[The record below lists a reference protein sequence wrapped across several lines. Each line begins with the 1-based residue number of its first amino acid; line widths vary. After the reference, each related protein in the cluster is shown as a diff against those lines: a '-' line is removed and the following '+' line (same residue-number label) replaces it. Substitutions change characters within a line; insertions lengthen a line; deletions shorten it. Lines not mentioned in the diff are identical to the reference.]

1 MCLSSP
7 SIPSAPAAPTA
18 PTAQD
23 PAVMTAIQAE
33 RLRQQQ
39 AQGGGMNGTL
49 LTGGQGAPA
58 PSSLMPKTL
67 LGQ

>member
-7 SIPSAPAAPTA
+7 SVPSTPAAPTS
-18 PTAQD
+18 PTPQD
-23 PAVMTAIQAE
+23 PAVMSAIQAE

-39 AQGGGMNGTL
+39 AQGGGMNSTL

-58 PSSLMPKTL
+58 PSSLMPKSL

>member
-1 MCLSSP
+1 MS
-7 SIPSAPAAPTA
+7 
-18 PTAQD
+18 
-23 PAVMTAIQAE
+23 AIQAE

-39 AQGGGMNGTL
+39 AQGGGMNSTL

-58 PSSLMPKTL
+58 PSSLMPKSL